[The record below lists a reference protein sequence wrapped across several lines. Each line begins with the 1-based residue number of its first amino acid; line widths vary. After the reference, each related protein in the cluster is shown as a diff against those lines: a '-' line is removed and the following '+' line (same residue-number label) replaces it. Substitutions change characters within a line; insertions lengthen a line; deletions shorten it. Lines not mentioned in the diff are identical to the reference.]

1 MNLSQVLNQADCK
14 LHPQIF
20 RDLVRATFIDK
31 YPTMSDEDVYCR
43 PAEAMIFCNKVRQAA
58 RTPQLSDEVILRT
71 LTNIRKRG
79 ELPRIKDRAKAASG
93 KLSRVDAHPAI
104 RTRVR
109 RTERKALGTV
119 ALA

>member
-1 MNLSQVLNQADCK
+1 MNLSQVLTQADCK
-14 LHPQIF
+14 LDTQIF
-20 RDLVRATFIDK
+20 RDLVKATFVDK

-58 RTPQLSDEVILRT
+58 RTPHLGDEVILRT

-79 ELPRIKDRAKAASG
+79 ELPRLQDRAKAASG
-93 KLSRVDAHPAI
+93 KPSRVHAHPAT

-119 ALA
+119 ALV